1 MIEDMT
7 FEKKKKILCTHAH
20 IRMALWFMDFLGHS
34 LFLEAMAYLQGGR
47 VTYFRPFPGKRRL
60 PSVMEAGPFQ
70 QWQSWEGRVK
80 GVSKNVGPS
89 LGQARGRQFLS
100 AFTLTVVSHMC
111 RVLNL

>member
-7 FEKKKKILCTHAH
+7 FEKKKILCTHAH

-70 QWQSWEGRVK
+70 QGQSWEGRVK

-100 AFTLTVVSHMC
+100 ASAITIVSHMC